1 MLYDVMHIGLRY
13 YCTPEWKCKH
23 PNQRESE
30 SIQLAWPE
38 IFAEVSMH
46 QLHRIHQPV
55 PVATPS
61 RCRTLC
67 STLHSDLHPNLRN
80 IMSSQ
85 CHPLQRRESILLGHS
100 CRKWFHRMRSKATH
114 GGPRAET
121 QSLLFE
127 LPIWETR
134 FRCLFP
140 RLQLASFHALNL
152 CCLCIDVPCHGDMLT
167 TPCSSGIRVLRAI
180 PGLPDGTQ
188 YLSLVILWNGL
199 GLFPLFS
206 WDFSLPV

>member
-1 MLYDVMHIGLRY
+1 MLLLHARMKMQAPQPKRIRVDTA
-13 YCTPEWKCKH
+13 C
-23 PNQRESE
+23 
-30 SIQLAWPE
+30 LAE

-167 TPCSSGIRVLRAI
+167 TPCSSGIRLRAI
-180 PGLPDGTQ
+180 PGLPDGDPVVVGDSLERPWP
-188 YLSLVILWNGL
+188 LSSFL
-199 GLFPLFS
+199 GFLSARLG
-206 WDFSLPV
+206 

>member
-1 MLYDVMHIGLRY
+1 
-13 YCTPEWKCKH
+13 
-23 PNQRESE
+23 
-30 SIQLAWPE
+30 
-38 IFAEVSMH
+38 MH

-55 PVATPS
+55 LVATPS

-121 QSLLFE
+121 QE
-127 LPIWETR
+127 LA
-134 FRCLFP
+134 F
-140 RLQLASFHALNL
+140 
-152 CCLCIDVPCHGDMLT
+152 
-167 TPCSSGIRVLRAI
+167 
-180 PGLPDGTQ
+180 
-188 YLSLVILWNGL
+188 
-199 GLFPLFS
+199 
-206 WDFSLPV
+206 